1 MDEMNE
7 DKAKDKEVDNKIN
20 ELKKQEEFQK
30 YYQEEVDKLIKKTFI
45 IMGIGIVIFIGMFF
59 IQFLLLPLAIKD
71 PKYANIFFT
80 IMQLGIA
87 IIGLLIG
94 YVSIF
99 PFIKKIL
106 SKAKEEGI
114 KPKITIGIGK
124 GRIGDKRDLP

>member
-7 DKAKDKEVDNKIN
+7 DEAKDKEVENKIN

-30 YYQEEVDKLIKKTFI
+30 YYQEEVGKLTKKTFI
-45 IMGIGIVIFIGMFF
+45 ILGIGLAIFIGMFF
-59 IQFLLLPLAIKD
+59 IQFLLLPLAIKE

-94 YVSIF
+94 YVAIF
-99 PFIKKIL
+99 PFY
-106 SKAKEEGI
+106 
-114 KPKITIGIGK
+114 
-124 GRIGDKRDLP
+124 

>member
-7 DKAKDKEVDNKIN
+7 DEAKDKEVDNKIN

-30 YYQEEVDKLIKKTFI
+30 YYQEEVDKFIKKTFI
-45 IMGIGIVIFIGMFF
+45 ILGIGLAIFIGMFF
-59 IQFLLLPLAIKD
+59 IQSLLLPLTINN
-71 PKYANIFFT
+71 PKYVSILSI
-80 IMQLGIA
+80 IMDLGIT
-87 IIGLLIG
+87 ISWFLIG
-94 YVSIF
+94 SVSIF
-99 PFIKKIL
+99 PFIKKML